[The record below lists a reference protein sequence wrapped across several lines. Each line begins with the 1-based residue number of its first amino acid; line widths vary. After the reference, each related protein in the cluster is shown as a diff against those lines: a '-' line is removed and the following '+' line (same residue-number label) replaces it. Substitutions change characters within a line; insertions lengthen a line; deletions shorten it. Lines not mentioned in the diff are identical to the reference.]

1 MFFFFFFSST
11 VISYSPS
18 SSTGASNASN
28 STTNTFEA
36 TEPGDEQQ
44 AHKIFEDVMR
54 EIKYQSQSV
63 VREASWCRFQLQ
75 NMLLFCAVTIV
86 FVLCMYDRHVFDE
99 KRYDSFLITR
109 GSCNLKQDDTFL
121 IPSKKYRDTQCF
133 ENIVS
138 PGEMHNPWMLFV
150 FMGIA
155 AAFKNG

>member
-1 MFFFFFFSST
+1 MLFFFFLFSN
-11 VISYSPS
+11 SPI
-18 SSTGASNASN
+18 SSTGASPGSIASN
-28 STTNTFEA
+28 STTNTFKA
-36 TEPGDEQQ
+36 TDPEHEKQ

-54 EIKYQSQSV
+54 EIKYKSQSV

-86 FVLCMYDRHVFDE
+86 FVLCMYDRHVYDE

-121 IPSKKYRDTQCF
+121 VLPVNSQLSSQCF

>member
-1 MFFFFFFSST
+1 
-11 VISYSPS
+11 
-18 SSTGASNASN
+18 
-28 STTNTFEA
+28 
-36 TEPGDEQQ
+36 
-44 AHKIFEDVMR
+44 MR

-121 IPSKKYRDTQCF
+121 KKFTQCF
-133 ENIVS
+133 EDIVS